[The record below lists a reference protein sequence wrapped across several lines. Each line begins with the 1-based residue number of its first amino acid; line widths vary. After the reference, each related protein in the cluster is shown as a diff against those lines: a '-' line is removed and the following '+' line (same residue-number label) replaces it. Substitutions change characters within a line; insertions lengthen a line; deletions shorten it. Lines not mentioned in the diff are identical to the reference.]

1 MAHFA
6 HPTAIVE
13 DQVEIGDGTKL
24 WHFVHVRRGACIGSS
39 CILGKNVY
47 IDAGVRVGS
56 NVKIQN
62 NVSVYHGVE
71 IADGVFLGPHVCFT
85 NDLNPRA
92 IKADGSLRGEQDWQ
106 LSTTQVGRGVGIGA
120 NSTIRC
126 GISLGEWAMVG
137 AGSVVTKDVPPYAL
151 VYGNPARLR
160 GVVAPSGEIVARQ
173 YQAGTYTA
181 ADGTV
186 FTVPPLTAAA

>member
-13 DQVEIGDGTKL
+13 DEVEIGDGTKL
-24 WHFVHVRRGACIGSS
+24 WHFVHVRRGARIGSS

-47 IDAGVRVGS
+47 IDAGVQVGS

-92 IKADGSLRGEQDWQ
+92 IKPDGSLRGEQDWQ
-106 LSTTQVGRGVGIGA
+106 LSTTRVGRGVGIGA

-137 AGSVVTKDVPPYAL
+137 AGSVVTKDVPPHAL

-160 GVVAPSGEIVARQ
+160 GVVAPSGEIVARE
-173 YQAGTYTA
+173 YRPGTYTA
-181 ADGTV
+181 TDGTV
-186 FTVPPLTAAA
+186 FTVP